1 MQNLLLNNTKS
12 QKFRNFGGIIGMAM
26 LWGYDGPA
34 DIIAK
39 EYPLHR
45 ADKKKK
51 GLSTPAVDH
60 PLFKTPLAEIP
71 SERPGYDPEADGIFQ
86 LVLRNE

>member
-1 MQNLLLNNTKS
+1 VNRRTSLPKNI
-12 QKFRNFGGIIGMAM
+12 RCIG
-26 LWGYDGPA
+26 L
-34 DIIAK
+34 IRKK
-39 EYPLHR
+39 E
-45 ADKKKK
+45 

-60 PLFKTPLAEIP
+60 PLLKTPLAEIP